1 MTMASTDRV
10 RVPQAKTSGEEP
22 ALSEAIRVHLGQLLG
37 TALIETEAE
46 QHAAAQ
52 FATQL
57 AKLDAALGGLHDGC
71 EAEFQKLLTEVVP
84 VLRRYAISITRNRHV
99 ADDMVQDTLLRAWR
113 SRASFVMGT
122 NFEAWTFTI
131 LRNHFYSTRR
141 KIRETQD
148 EDGAHAARLAVLPE
162 QPDHLEMNDVQAALA
177 KLSPQMREAL
187 VLVTVS
193 GASYEQAAVIL
204 GCQLGTIKSRV
215 SRGREQLL
223 RILGYGEQA
232 IGQDPF
238 MLSAM
243 KAKA

>member
-1 MTMASTDRV
+1 
-10 RVPQAKTSGEEP
+10 
-22 ALSEAIRVHLGQLLG
+22 
-37 TALIETEAE
+37 
-46 QHAAAQ
+46 
-52 FATQL
+52 
-57 AKLDAALGGLHDGC
+57 
-71 EAEFQKLLTEVVP
+71 
-84 VLRRYAISITRNRHV
+84 
-99 ADDMVQDTLLRAWR
+99 
-113 SRASFVMGT
+113 MGT

-131 LRNHFYSTRR
+131 LRNHFYSSKR
-141 KIRETQD
+141 KIREAQD
-148 EDGAHAARLAVLPE
+148 EDGVHAARLAVLPD
-162 QPDHLEMNDVQAALA
+162 QPDYLEVNDVQAALA

-204 GCQLGTIKSRV
+204 GCQLGTVKSRV

-243 KAKA
+243 KAKS